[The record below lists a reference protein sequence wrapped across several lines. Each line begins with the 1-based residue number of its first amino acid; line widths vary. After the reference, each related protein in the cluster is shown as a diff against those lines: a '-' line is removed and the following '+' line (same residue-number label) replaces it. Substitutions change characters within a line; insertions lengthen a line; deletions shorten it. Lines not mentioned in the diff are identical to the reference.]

1 MSSIPVFPSWSLAI
15 SLYHPRAT
23 SALLKRA
30 QVVKNAIAH
39 HQRQKFALPESKYG
53 FV

>member
-23 SALLKRA
+23 SALSKRTQA
-30 QVVKNAIAH
+30 LKNAIAH
-39 HQRQKFALPESKYG
+39 QLRQKFGFPDEYG